1 MNALNLA
8 RRLIAGAAALAAA
21 LSASAAL
28 AVERV
33 ALVIGNSD
41 YAHQSPLSNPANDAN
56 RMAETLRRIGYDVQQ
71 HFNLTE
77 RELMRTLSDF
87 ADVADKA
94 EVALVYY
101 SGHGM
106 EIGGRNYI
114 IPVDAELRRE
124 RDAQF
129 EAVDLAKVRTA
140 IAGAAKLKVVILDA
154 CRNNT
159 FLPTTRGGTKG
170 LGRITAEAGEIIAYS
185 TAPGSVAQDGPPGEL
200 SPYTRALAEKLEE
213 APDLDVRFL
222 FTSLGRLTEQYA
234 GVQQRPYTEF
244 AAILP
249 EGSLPLGRAGPPPGD
264 EAYRVAM
271 AGDDEAALRAALAA
285 YPDHAERG
293 AAEARLAALETDRI
307 VADAL
312 ASQDRAALAA
322 AAARAAD
329 HPERAALESA
339 LALHGRIDEALE
351 AKALPALDAA
361 WSEAGESHPRRGEI
375 AAALPAAVATEACG
389 RLEAYGLSCPE
400 AMRAISRGETPA
412 PVPAVAPAPQPPADP
427 LAAALEDATEASLAK
442 AEEIAMEWRQTALA
456 ALGHYRGA
464 IDGAKGP
471 GTAGAI
477 ASWQRETGVAETG
490 DLTAR
495 EIVALMKQAAP
506 RRPEAAAY
514 LGVMYGLGV
523 GVAKNPEES
532 RRLLE
537 GAAEGG
543 FADAAAYLRSVSRTW

>member
-1 MNALNLA
+1 MKPFSLPAVLAALIL
-8 RRLIAGAAALAAA
+8 ALAAF
-21 LSASAAL
+21 AAG
-28 AVERV
+28 AKERV

-41 YAHQSPLSNPANDAN
+41 YLHQAPLANPANDAN
-56 RMAETLRRIGYDVQQ
+56 RMAETLRAIGYEVSQ

-87 ADVADKA
+87 ADVADRA

-114 IPVDAELRRE
+114 IPVDAELKRE

-159 FLPTTRGGTKG
+159 FLPSTRGGTRG

-213 APDLDVRFL
+213 SPELDVRFL

-249 EGSLPLGRAGPPPGD
+249 EGALPLGRAGPPPAD
-264 EAYRVAM
+264 EAYRVAL
-271 AGDDEAALRAALAA
+271 AGDDPEALRRAVAD
-285 YPDHAERG
+285 YPDHADRA
-293 AAEARLAALETDRI
+293 AAEARLAALEADRA
-307 VADAL
+307 VSAAL
-312 ASQDRAALAA
+312 ASQDRAALEAA
-322 AAARAAD
+322 LERAPDHAERPALLAALALHAQIDEALGSGALDALDGAWRAAGEA
-329 HPERAALESA
+329 HPRRAALE
-339 LALHGRIDEALE
+339 
-351 AKALPALDAA
+351 
-361 WSEAGESHPRRGEI
+361 
-375 AAALPAAVATEACG
+375 AALPEAVFAEACAK
-389 RLEAYGLSCPE
+389 LEGYSLDCPV
-400 AMRAISRGETPA
+400 TPA
-412 PVPAVAPAPQPPADP
+412 ALSEGAAPVVAAAAPAAPPPPVDP
-427 LAAALEDATEASLAK
+427 LADWLADVDEASLGK

-477 ASWQRETGVAETG
+477 SAWQTATGVGATG

-506 RRPEAAAY
+506 RRAETQAY

-523 GVAKNPEES
+523 GVKKDPEAS

-543 FADAAAYLRSVSRTW
+543 FADARAYLRSVSNTW